1 MISSM
6 ILNEVINKIQAK
18 IKCFVPYWT
27 TNEKCIFSSATEISM
42 AYDYEK
48 VGT

>member
-1 MISSM
+1 MKSS
-6 ILNEVINKIQAK
+6 
-18 IKCFVPYWT
+18 IKYKQKLSALCLIELQMKNVF
-27 TNEKCIFSSATEISM
+27 FSSATEISM